1 MEIDES
7 GLPVSS
13 SFAGGDG
20 TAHAAWAATGLAAD
34 IAKPRDTSV
43 RAVIA
48 PAKWRS
54 VLFM

>member
-1 MEIDES
+1 METDES
-7 GLPVSS
+7 GLAVSS

-20 TAHAAWAATGLAAD
+20 TVHAAWAATGLAAD
-34 IAKPRDTSV
+34 SATPRDTRV

-48 PAKWRS
+48 PAIWRS